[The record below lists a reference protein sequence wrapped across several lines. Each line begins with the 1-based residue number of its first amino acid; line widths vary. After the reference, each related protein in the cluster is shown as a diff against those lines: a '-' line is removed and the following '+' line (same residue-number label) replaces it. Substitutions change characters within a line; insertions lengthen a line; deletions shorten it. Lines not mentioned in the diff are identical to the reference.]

1 MVDIQFQHT
10 QFNQPTVQQSY
21 IMLNRIDIADPKL
34 QLQWLKFWHWAY
46 FSVLTTDLIFHKAEQ
61 QR

>member
-10 QFNQPTVQQSY
+10 QFNQPTVHQSY

-46 FSVLTTDLIFHKAEQ
+46 FSVLTTESHL
-61 QR
+61 